1 MKNGRQD
8 RIAETLTDLY
18 PDEGNKVKMVHH
30 KQLSN
35 NILPYNEGFEGK
47 KTGYRAKSSL

>member
-1 MKNGRQD
+1 
-8 RIAETLTDLY
+8 
-18 PDEGNKVKMVHH
+18 MVHH

-47 KTGYRAKSSL
+47 KQVIEPNLLYNLHILKSP